1 MTDLTVE
8 ITPPPPITIE
18 IQPGGARGPA
28 GADGADG
35 ANGTDGLSAYNVAQ
49 LNGFLGTEAQWLAS
63 LKGAD
68 GADSTVPG
76 PAGPTAV
83 SADAG
88 NSATLG
94 TDGLLFVPE
103 PPTGGASNWGAI
115 GGTLS
120 DQTDLQTAL
129 NAKADTASLGTAAT
143 HAATDFAT
151 AAQGAKADTAV
162 QPGSLAAVA
171 TSGAY
176 ADLTGKP
183 TLGTAAAHAD
193 TDFAPSGA
201 YVKPGTG
208 IPSTDMTT
216 AVQTSLGKADTAI
229 QGSDSRLTDSRT
241 PTGSAGGDLTGTYPN
256 PTLGTSGV
264 TAGSYTNANITVDA
278 KGRVTAAANG
288 ASGSSKSVQ
297 HETTRNYDYTG
308 VAAAGTSTSASGWT
322 ITRLDM
328 SSPSTA
334 PKHASGA
341 WTGRAGL
348 TYT

>member
-1 MTDLTVE
+1 MT
-8 ITPPPPITIE
+8 
-18 IQPGGARGPA
+18 
-28 GADGADG
+28 
-35 ANGTDGLSAYNVAQ
+35 
-49 LNGFLGTEAQWLAS
+49 
-63 LKGAD
+63 
-68 GADSTVPG
+68 
-76 PAGPTAV
+76 TAV
-83 SADAG
+83 QTS
-88 NSATLG
+88 LG
-94 TDGLLFVPE
+94 
-103 PPTGGASNWGAI
+103 
-115 GGTLS
+115 
-120 DQTDLQTAL
+120 
-129 NAKADTASLGTAAT
+129 KADTALQSAPVASVAGKTGAVTLTAS
-143 HAATDFAT
+143 DV
-151 AAQGAKADTAV
+151 GA
-162 QPGSLAAVA
+162 S
-171 TSGAY
+171 
-176 ADLTGKP
+176 P
-183 TLGTAAAHAD
+183 T
-193 TDFAPSGA
+193 GA

-297 HETTRNYDYTG
+297 HETTSNYDYTG

-322 ITRLDM
+322 ITRLDL